1 MIFCTIWVL
10 LLMVRLD
17 VNLFAIFMMSMLFHC
32 FDFDHF
38 VLPQIVY
45 RDFVHRVAHM
55 VTPNVLRSDRRTV
68 MDRLIYFYARSF
80 NRGWQQNLFHVVY
93 WHPLGLSF
101 HPLMLFV
108 WYRISKVFLED
119 TQAAYKPYDT
129 YLARQVLSTQIE
141 ELVDT
146 ISTTKAASFTDSHRV
161 A

>member
-1 MIFCTIWVL
+1 MIVCTIWVL

-17 VNLFAIFMMSMLFHC
+17 GNLFAIFMMLMLFLC
-32 FDFDHF
+32 FAFDHF
-38 VLPQIVY
+38 VLRQIVY
-45 RDFVHRVAHM
+45 LYFNHRVAPIA
-55 VTPNVLRSDRRTV
+55 TPRVRHSDQRTV
-68 MDRLIYFYARSF
+68 MGRFIYLYAWSV
-80 NRGWQQNLFHVVY
+80 NRGWQNLFHIVY
-93 WHPLGLSF
+93 WHPLCLSF

-108 WYRISKVFLED
+108 WYRISKVFLDD

-146 ISTTKAASFTDSHRV
+146 ISTTKAASLTDSHRV